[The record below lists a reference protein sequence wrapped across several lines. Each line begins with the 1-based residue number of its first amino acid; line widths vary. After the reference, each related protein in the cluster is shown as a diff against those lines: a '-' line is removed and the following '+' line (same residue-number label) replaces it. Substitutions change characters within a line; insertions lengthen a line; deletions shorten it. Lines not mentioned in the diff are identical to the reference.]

1 MDRLLIN
8 YLPPVLRDVPELKA
22 IMAAEQPELEQL
34 WSTQDGV
41 LENQFLVS
49 ATEYGVKRW
58 ERILQIYPK
67 DTDGLEMRRARVLA
81 ILRLKLPY
89 TIRWL
94 RQWLDDLCGP
104 GNYGL
109 EVVAYTIALNLGYDT
124 IPEAE
129 KLVQDIMTMLQAAK
143 PANMVLEL
151 NAMRQSQKGK
161 FALASVAVTAL
172 TMEVWP
178 GVEQLES
185 TGGAVVAGH
194 TAYLLSLDAYPE
206 IEEV

>member
-1 MDRLLIN
+1 MDRLLLN
-8 YLPPVLRDVPELKA
+8 YLPQVLREVPELKA
-22 IMAAEQPELEQL
+22 LMAAEQPEIELL
-34 WSTQDGV
+34 WSTQDDI

-58 ERILQIYPK
+58 ERILKIYPK

-94 RQWLDDLCGP
+94 RGWLDDLCGIS
-104 GNYGL
+104 NYGL
-109 EVVAYTIALNLGYDT
+109 EIEAYTIALTLGYDN

-143 PANMVLEL
+143 PSNMVLNL
-151 NAMRQSQKGK
+151 NAMRQAQKGYA
-161 FALASVAVTAL
+161 ALCAATVTAL
-172 TMEVWP
+172 TVEVWP
-178 GVEQLES
+178 GVEELE
-185 TGGAVVAGH
+185 TAGGMTATGH
-194 TAYLLSLDAYPE
+194 TAYFITLDAYPQL
-206 IEEV
+206 

>member
-8 YLPPVLRDVPELKA
+8 YLPPVLREVPELKA
-22 IMAAEQPELEQL
+22 IMAAEQPEVEQL
-34 WSTQDGV
+34 WDAQDNI

-58 ERILQIYPK
+58 ERILKIYPK

-94 RQWLDDLCGP
+94 RNWLDELCGA

-109 EVVAYTIALNLGYDT
+109 DIAAYTITLHLGYDN

-129 KLVQDIMTMLQAAK
+129 KLAQDIMAMLQTAK
-143 PANMVLEL
+143 PENMVLDF
-151 NAMRQSQKGK
+151 NALRQSPKGK
-161 FALASVAVTAL
+161 VALGSVTVTAL

-178 GVEQLES
+178 GVEELTTAGS
-185 TGGAVVAGH
+185 AKVAGH
-194 TAYLLSLDAYPE
+194 TAYVITLDAYPQ
-206 IEEV
+206 I